1 MNLSEL
7 RKNKGI
13 SQEELAKA
21 LGVSQGAISAYETG
35 RWEPSIQTIK
45 KLASI
50 LDCTVDELLTDP
62 REKLDAEL
70 RGKIESGEIT
80 PDEAEHEWHDRFA
93 PIDEE
98 SPYRI
103 W

>member
-21 LGVSQGAISAYETG
+21 LGVTQGNISAYETG
-35 RWEPSIQTIK
+35 RWEPSIQMLK

-62 REKLDAEL
+62 KEKFEAEL
-70 RGKIESGEIT
+70 QKKIDAGEIT
-80 PDEAEHEWHDRFA
+80 IEEAEHEYQDHFNPEPRYCGQEW
-93 PIDEE
+93 
-98 SPYRI
+98 
-103 W
+103 

>member
-45 KLASI
+45 KMASI
-50 LDCTVDELLTDP
+50 LECTVDELLSDP
-62 REKLDAEL
+62 KEKLDAEL
-70 RGKIESGEIT
+70 REKIASGKIT
-80 PDEAEHEWHDRFA
+80 AQEAEDEWQDFVNPEPRYCGR
-93 PIDEE
+93 E
-98 SPYRI
+98 